1 MSRVLILLTDI
12 LLISE
17 SVLSLSNQRKKP
29 ISFSRKIKPSG
40 IGRSKHKKYLGSLIE
55 SVHVFMP
62 SFRIHILILA
72 YDQINQFYK
81 ALEKK
86 HSFSEIGETIFATL
100 HCIAK
105 TNMMIFAILEKI
117 GESFE
122 GREINVFKI
131 NANNN
136 DLPAVIMDAGN

>member
-1 MSRVLILLTDI
+1 MSRVLILLTNI

-17 SVLSLSNQRKKP
+17 SVLSLSNRRKT

-100 HCIAK
+100 RCVAK
-105 TNMMIFAILEKI
+105 TNRMIFAILEKI

>member
-1 MSRVLILLTDI
+1 
-12 LLISE
+12 
-17 SVLSLSNQRKKP
+17 
-29 ISFSRKIKPSG
+29 
-40 IGRSKHKKYLGSLIE
+40 
-55 SVHVFMP
+55 MP
-62 SFRIHILILA
+62 NFRIYILILA

-86 HSFSEIGETIFATL
+86 HSFSEIGEAMRKQMWWF
-100 HCIAK
+100 
-105 TNMMIFAILEKI
+105 FAILEKI